1 MLKTGK
7 RLKFLARASLIVL
20 LSSCAPTPDGGES
33 AVYEPDSGGA
43 ASGVGVVWEAAD
55 GMETPESVYFD
66 GDSGYIFVSQ
76 IAGDP
81 AARDGNGRIVKLS
94 RDGEVLADAWVTGL
108 NAPKGLRSH

>member
-55 GMETPESVYFD
+55 GWKHPRASTLTGTRAIYSYPKLLEIRLLETET
-66 GDSGYIFVSQ
+66 
-76 IAGDP
+76 AGLSNS
-81 AARDGNGRIVKLS
+81 AATEKCWRMPGS
-94 RDGEVLADAWVTGL
+94 RD
-108 NAPKGLRSH
+108 